1 MKDEFSLNNF
11 IKRSNCPKIRLT
23 AEFFFDD
30 LNSNSD
36 LHDGDEEVGVREVL
50 LSEGGKEAEAGAEA
64 DDEAAGDS

>member
-1 MKDEFSLNNF
+1 MSKNTLDSGN
-11 IKRSNCPKIRLT
+11 
-23 AEFFFDD
+23 FFDD